1 MVTSSEGR
9 TIQSVD
15 HSCYII
21 DVLRRTGGATV
32 SELADIT
39 GLSPGSVH
47 THLSTLKSHNFVIQD
62 EQAYRLGPQFLI
74 LGEHVRNHNR
84 VYQAAKEAV
93 EELAEATGEGAHLII
108 EHQGRVFVLYEVFG
122 DKAIGEK
129 YHARKREESLKH
141 LHCTASG
148 KAMLSRFS
156 ADRVESIID
165 RHGLEQNTTNTIT
178 DRDALFEAL
187 EQAREREFAISDEEQ
202 IVGIRAVG
210 APIMRTDGTVA
221 GAISVSGPT
230 SRLKADRFHEEIPE
244 KVRHATNVAEVNLN
258 SDLEI

>member
-1 MVTSSEGR
+1 MASSNGRR

-15 HSCYII
+15 HSCEII
-21 DVLRRTGGATV
+21 DILRRTGGATV
-32 SELADIT
+32 SELADRI

-47 THLSTLKSHNFVIQD
+47 THLSTLKAHNFVIQD
-62 EQAYRLGPQFLI
+62 EQMYRLGPQFLI

-84 VYQAAKEAV
+84 IYQSAKEAV

-108 EHQGRVFVLYEVFG
+108 EHQGRVYALYEVFG
-122 DKAIGEK
+122 ENAIGED

-148 KAMLSRFS
+148 KAMLSRFP
-156 ADRVESIID
+156 ADRVESVID
-165 RHGLEQNTTNTIT
+165 QHGMERNTPNTIT
-178 DRDALFEAL
+178 NRDALFEAL
-187 EQAREREFAISDEEQ
+187 EQARERGFAISDEEQ
-202 IVGIRAVG
+202 IIGIRAVG

-258 SDLEI
+258 SDLKI